1 MTLALYALLFVAS
14 VAVTLGACTLF
25 TNAVEWLGKR
35 MGLSEGA
42 VGSVLAA
49 IGTTL
54 PETSIPI
61 VAIFFGSS
69 REEKEVGLGAIL
81 GAPFMLSTQ
90 DRKSVV

>member
-1 MTLALYALLFVAS
+1 MTLLGYALLFVAS
-14 VAVTLGACTLF
+14 VVITLGACALF

-35 MGLSEGA
+35 LNLSEGA

-61 VAIFFGSS
+61 VAIFFGAT
-69 REEKEVGLGAIL
+69 R
-81 GAPFMLSTQ
+81 
-90 DRKSVV
+90 

>member
-1 MTLALYALLFVAS
+1 MTLLLYALLFVAS

-25 TNAVEWLGKR
+25 TNAIEWLGKR

-61 VAIFFGSS
+61 VAIFFGTSP
-69 REEKEVGLGAIL
+69 KK
-81 GAPFMLSTQ
+81 
-90 DRKSVV
+90 RKSD